1 MDENFAERKKE
12 FEQILDLMK
21 SIKKLSVKTK
31 KSIGKINDLYIGL
44 TEKTNDPVELFG
56 LDFFNFQYEIYC
68 KQYDNQ
74 MLLLNFL
81 NNRIYGDYYKLYR
94 LILMYVKSSI
104 TSDSLKAIVESNSN
118 LPKYDKLNDTVVYPE
133 EVLKTINTF
142 VLSVL
147 EQIFTFYKEKMTN
160 MNSKV
165 KLSKKGFCIGNFV
178 TTVKHKN
185 EMIKHQI
192 ELYEGYVKFFNENHI
207 KQLLQVK
214 DRLQKIFDEISTD
227 VSFAG
232 DVDISDD
239 DTDDEEE
246 VEDGISD
253 ITGSVDNEGVNLLI
267 SPKMPHPLMRQKST
281 DAIPVSTIVNNLG
294 DNEVKALKVE
304 LKDDIPPA
312 PTSSPS
318 SVLEQPNPE
327 PVVLICEDTTCPKKP
342 FFNHPGETKGRFC
355 KDHKKEGMVYIKKNA

>member
-1 MDENFAERKKE
+1 MDENFLERKKE

-44 TEKTNDPVELFG
+44 TEKTQDPVELFG

-74 MLLLNFL
+74 LMLLNFL

-104 TSDSLKAIVESNSN
+104 SSDSLKAIVESNSN
-118 LPKYDKLNDTVVYPE
+118 LPKYDKLDDKVVYPE

-147 EQIFTFYKEKMTN
+147 EQLFTFYKEKMSS

-214 DRLQKIFDEISTD
+214 DRLQKISDEISSD
-227 VSFAG
+227 VNFTG
-232 DVDISDD
+232 DVDVSDD

-246 VEDGISD
+246 ENGDGVSE
-253 ITGSVDNEGVNLLI
+253 ITTGTDEEGVNLLI
-267 SPKMPHPLMRQKST
+267 NPKSPSPLRQKST
-281 DAIPVSTIVNNLG
+281 DPIPLKTLFNEIGDAAVTALKLEIDNNSTI
-294 DNEVKALKVE
+294 ESKA
-304 LKDDIPPA
+304 
-312 PTSSPS
+312 
-318 SVLEQPNPE
+318 VLQ
-327 PVVLICEDTTCPKKP
+327 CEKCDKKP
-342 FFNHPGETKGRFC
+342 FFNHPGEERGRLCGDC
-355 KDHKKEGMVYIKKNA
+355 KENGMVYIKKK